1 MGQSTAD
8 PARYLGDSAV
18 LDLPPWKAIV
28 SALCAA
34 ALAVIFFS
42 SGAWKLTDPFQWS
55 QAMGQFQV
63 PADLALPFTIG
74 LGIAETFAAL
84 LIVVPAFRRWGS
96 WLIALLLAAFML
108 YIGAKYSVLV
118 GKDCS
123 CFPLVKRAVGPGFF
137 VTDAA
142 MLGLAVLAGW
152 WSRRP
157 ENLRGALVILG
168 AVAVFAGVLYGVNAT
183 HQSGIRAPDSIT
195 VDGQPYSLKQGNVFL
210 YFYDPE
216 CMHCDAA
223 ARRMSKLNWK
233 NTRVIGIPTRVPQFA
248 AAFLHDTGLRA
259 GITNDVQPLRS
270 LFKFVDPPYGVALV
284 NGRQKTDVANFD
296 ESEPAKTLRKI
307 GFVE

>member
-63 PADLALPFTIG
+63 PADLALPFTIA

-142 MLGLAVLAGW
+142 MLGLAILAGW

>member
-142 MLGLAVLAGW
+142 MLGLAILAGW